1 MASNGEKKPIK
12 FFRRDRDSAETSSQL
27 KEFIEKVVNATSE
40 ERRIKE
46 AKRAQEEM
54 RVNKIKREEAKKRM
68 DRAMREHEER
78 RIKEIERRGAEGRSK
93 QAKRKEEEERIK
105 EAKRKEEE
113 ERIKEAKR
121 EEEILRAHAKYD
133 PNELDVKPDT
143 RVFPSHDFNGAA
155 RVSLKT
161 YSCIKWN

>member
-105 EAKRKEEE
+105 EAKR
-113 ERIKEAKR
+113 